1 MALTETTEYDKIE
14 VVGIYKAVQVR
25 KANVIKKD
33 DAELTRSF
41 ERYVLDSDADVSKEP
56 AEVQAICNAV
66 WTDAIKDSWKK
77 KQEAD
82 KIGSEIIPNLLA
94 EQGLS
99 SLKLADGSSV
109 DIRKSYNCTIKKDQV
124 ESAFE
129 WLRNNG
135 LGDLIKNEV
144 AVQFGKGEDN
154 KAEQLLGLA
163 VREGYEPSQKQKVE
177 PMTLKALFRE
187 RIEAGLDMPS
197 DFFHTFVKDQTKIG
211 RKS

>member
-1 MALTETTEYDKIE
+1 MEINDIDFEQDQQEIIE
-14 VVGIYKAVQVR
+14 KTDISTLSRYCLMLQNLEDQMLNMEKDL
-25 KANVIKKD
+25 KK
-33 DAELTRSF
+33 L
-41 ERYVLDSDADVSKEP
+41 KE
-56 AEVQAICNAV
+56 
-66 WTDAIKDSWKK
+66 
-77 KQEAD
+77 EAD
-82 KIGSEIIPNLLA
+82 KIGSEIIPSLLA
-94 EQGLS
+94 EQGLA

-124 ESAFE
+124 ESAFK

-177 PMTLKALFRE
+177 PMTLKALYRE

-197 DFFHTFVKDQTKIG
+197 EFFNTFVKDQTKIG
-211 RKS
+211 RK

>member
-1 MALTETTEYDKIE
+1 MSE
-14 VVGIYKAVQVR
+14 VNNIDFEEDQQEIVQKTNIQSLSRYCLMLQNLEDQMVNME
-25 KANVIKKD
+25 KDLKK
-33 DAELTRSF
+33 L
-41 ERYVLDSDADVSKEP
+41 KE
-56 AEVQAICNAV
+56 
-66 WTDAIKDSWKK
+66 
-77 KQEAD
+77 EAD

-94 EQGLS
+94 EQGLA

-109 DIRKSYNCTIKKDQV
+109 DIKKSYNCTIKKDQV
-124 ESAFE
+124 ESAFK
-129 WLRNNG
+129 WLRDNG

-163 VREGYEPSQKQKVE
+163 VQEGYEPSQKQKVE

>member
-1 MALTETTEYDKIE
+1 MNEINDIDFEEDQQQVLEKTDINTLASYCQELQQVEDHIALLEKE
-14 VVGIYKAVQVR
+14 VKTQ
-25 KANVIKKD
+25 
-33 DAELTRSF
+33 
-41 ERYVLDSDADVSKEP
+41 KE
-56 AEVQAICNAV
+56 
-66 WTDAIKDSWKK
+66 K
-77 KQEAD
+77 AD

-124 ESAFE
+124 ESAFQ
-129 WLRNNG
+129 WLRDNG

-163 VREGYEPSQKQKVE
+163 EQEGFEPQQKSKVE
-177 PMTLKALFRE
+177 PMTLKALYRE

>member
-1 MALTETTEYDKIE
+1 MSEINDIDFEQDQQEVLEKTDIKTLSHYCLMLQNYEDQLINMEKDMKKI
-14 VVGIYKAVQVR
+14 
-25 KANVIKKD
+25 
-33 DAELTRSF
+33 
-41 ERYVLDSDADVSKEP
+41 KE
-56 AEVQAICNAV
+56 Q
-66 WTDAIKDSWKK
+66 
-77 KQEAD
+77 AD
-82 KIGSEIIPNLLA
+82 KIGAEIIPNLLA
-94 EQGLS
+94 EQGLA

-109 DIRKSYNCTIKKDQV
+109 DIKKSYNCTIKKDKL

-135 LGDLIKNEV
+135 LGDIIKNEV

-197 DFFHTFVKDQTKIG
+197 EFFHTFVKDQTKIG
-211 RKS
+211 RK

>member
-1 MALTETTEYDKIE
+1 MSEINNIDFEQDQQEVLEKTDIKTLSHYCLMLQNYEDQLINMEKDMKKI
-14 VVGIYKAVQVR
+14 
-25 KANVIKKD
+25 
-33 DAELTRSF
+33 
-41 ERYVLDSDADVSKEP
+41 KE
-56 AEVQAICNAV
+56 Q
-66 WTDAIKDSWKK
+66 
-77 KQEAD
+77 AD

-94 EQGLS
+94 EQGLA

-109 DIRKSYNCTIKKDQV
+109 DIKKSYNCTIKKDQL

-135 LGDLIKNEV
+135 LGDIIKNEV

-197 DFFHTFVKDQTKIG
+197 EFFHTFVKDQTKIG

>member
-1 MALTETTEYDKIE
+1 MSEINDIDFEQDQQQILEKTD
-14 VVGIYKAVQVR
+14 
-25 KANVIKKD
+25 IKTLSHYCLMLQNYEDQISNMEKD
-33 DAELTRSF
+33 IKNI
-41 ERYVLDSDADVSKEP
+41 KE
-56 AEVQAICNAV
+56 Q
-66 WTDAIKDSWKK
+66 
-77 KQEAD
+77 AD
-82 KIGSEIIPNLLA
+82 KISSEVIPNLLA

-109 DIRKSYNCTIKKDQV
+109 DIRKSYNCTIKKDQL

-135 LGDLIKNEV
+135 LGDIIKNEV
-144 AVQFGKGEDN
+144 AVQFGKGEDT

-197 DFFHTFVKDQTKIG
+197 EFFHTFVKDQTKIG
-211 RKS
+211 RK

>member
-1 MALTETTEYDKIE
+1 MEINDIDFEQDQQEIIE
-14 VVGIYKAVQVR
+14 KTDISTLSRYCLMLQNLEDQMLNMEKDL
-25 KANVIKKD
+25 KK
-33 DAELTRSF
+33 L
-41 ERYVLDSDADVSKEP
+41 KE
-56 AEVQAICNAV
+56 
-66 WTDAIKDSWKK
+66 
-77 KQEAD
+77 EAD
-82 KIGSEIIPNLLA
+82 KIGSEIIPSLLA
-94 EQGLS
+94 EQGLA

-163 VREGYEPSQKQKVE
+163 VREGYEK
-177 PMTLKALFRE
+177 R
-187 RIEAGLDMPS
+187 
-197 DFFHTFVKDQTKIG
+197 KIRRSLNG
-211 RKS
+211 HV

>member
-1 MALTETTEYDKIE
+1 MEINDIDFEQDQQEIIE
-14 VVGIYKAVQVR
+14 KTDISTLSRYCLMLQNLEDQMLNMEKDL
-25 KANVIKKD
+25 KK
-33 DAELTRSF
+33 L
-41 ERYVLDSDADVSKEP
+41 KE
-56 AEVQAICNAV
+56 
-66 WTDAIKDSWKK
+66 
-77 KQEAD
+77 EAD
-82 KIGSEIIPNLLA
+82 KIGSELIPNLLA

-99 SLKLADGSSV
+99 SLKLADGSSI

-124 ESAFE
+124 ESAFK

-177 PMTLKALFRE
+177 PMTLKALYRE

-197 DFFHTFVKDQTKIG
+197 EFFNTFVKDQTKIG
-211 RKS
+211 RK

>member
-1 MALTETTEYDKIE
+1 MSEINDIDFEEDQQELLEKSDINTLANYCKELKAYEDEISDLEEKIK
-14 VVGIYKAVQVR
+14 YK
-25 KANVIKKD
+25 
-33 DAELTRSF
+33 
-41 ERYVLDSDADVSKEP
+41 KE
-56 AEVQAICNAV
+56 
-66 WTDAIKDSWKK
+66 K
-77 KQEAD
+77 AD

-94 EQGLS
+94 EQGLA
-99 SLKLADGSSV
+99 SLKLADGSSI
-109 DIRKSYNCTIKKDQV
+109 DIKKSYNCTIKKDQL

-135 LGDLIKNEV
+135 LGDIIKNEV

-197 DFFHTFVKDQTKIG
+197 QFFHTFVKDQTKIG
-211 RKS
+211 RK

>member
-1 MALTETTEYDKIE
+1 MSEINDIDFEQDQQEVLEKTDIKTLSHYCLMLQNYEDQLINMEKDMKKI
-14 VVGIYKAVQVR
+14 
-25 KANVIKKD
+25 
-33 DAELTRSF
+33 
-41 ERYVLDSDADVSKEP
+41 KE
-56 AEVQAICNAV
+56 Q
-66 WTDAIKDSWKK
+66 
-77 KQEAD
+77 AD

-94 EQGLS
+94 EQGLA

-109 DIRKSYNCTIKKDQV
+109 DIKKSYNCTIKKDQL

-135 LGDLIKNEV
+135 LGDIIKNEV
-144 AVQFGKGEDN
+144 AVQFGKGEDT

-197 DFFHTFVKDQTKIG
+197 EFFHTFVKDQTKIG
-211 RKS
+211 RK

>member
-1 MALTETTEYDKIE
+1 MSE
-14 VVGIYKAVQVR
+14 VNNIDFEEDQQEIVQKTNIQSLSRYCLMLQNLEDQMVNME
-25 KANVIKKD
+25 KDLKK
-33 DAELTRSF
+33 L
-41 ERYVLDSDADVSKEP
+41 KE
-56 AEVQAICNAV
+56 
-66 WTDAIKDSWKK
+66 
-77 KQEAD
+77 EAD

-99 SLKLADGSSV
+99 SLKLADGSSI

-124 ESAFE
+124 ESAFK
-129 WLRNNG
+129 WLRDNG

-163 VREGYEPSQKQKVE
+163 VQEGYEPSQKQKVE

-197 DFFHTFVKDQTKIG
+197 EFFNTFVKDQTKIG
-211 RKS
+211 RK

>member
-1 MALTETTEYDKIE
+1 MIYIRKERLMSEINNIDFEQDQQEVLEKTDIKTLSHYCLMLQNYEDQLINMEKDMKKI
-14 VVGIYKAVQVR
+14 
-25 KANVIKKD
+25 
-33 DAELTRSF
+33 
-41 ERYVLDSDADVSKEP
+41 KE
-56 AEVQAICNAV
+56 Q
-66 WTDAIKDSWKK
+66 
-77 KQEAD
+77 AD

-94 EQGLS
+94 EQGLA

-109 DIRKSYNCTIKKDQV
+109 DIKKSYNCTIKKDQL

-135 LGDLIKNEV
+135 LGDIIKNEV

-177 PMTLKALFRE
+177 PMTLKALYRE

-197 DFFHTFVKDQTKIG
+197 EFFNTFVKDQTKIG
-211 RKS
+211 RK